1 MTAYPMLRESLA
13 PAVRRLPD
21 ASIEALVEA
30 HGLEAEDLES
40 LAEFWGQIGRGIQA
54 ALPTVGAAINQYGP
68 SVAQGAVAG
77 AGTGAAFG
85 PWGALIGALGG
96 GVLGGLQ
103 AQPGQRPPVAPMPMP
118 GVPMPTPA
126 ASPSV
131 PPFGAPAGG
140 LGGSPAAGQLLALL
154 ARPEVMQALM
164 AMIMGRAGASSVNVG
179 GTQVAP
185 GAVANLVGQ
194 LGQQAAS
201 EAIVLRP
208 EGMSTYWSGERE
220 DETAPESRAAE
231 MFEVFA
237 RSAPAEVAPVSWRE
251 SEPTETGYGFRE
263 PESDY
268 SFRPPLSEA
277 VWP

>member
-13 PAVRRLPD
+13 PPFRRLPD
-21 ASIEALVEA
+21 TTIEALVEA

-40 LAEFWGQIGRGIQA
+40 LVEFWGQIGQGIQA
-54 ALPTVGAAINQYGP
+54 ALPTIGAAINQYGAP
-68 SVAQGAVAG
+68 VAQGALAG

-103 AQPGQRPPVAPMPMP
+103 ATQQGQRPPGA
-118 GVPMPTPA
+118 PMPTPA
-126 ASPSV
+126 T
-131 PPFGAPAGG
+131 PPQMPTAPTMGAAGG
-140 LGGSPAAGQLLALL
+140 ALGGSPAAGQLLALL
-154 ARPEVMQALM
+154 ARPEIMQALM
-164 AMIMGRAGASSVNVG
+164 ALIMGRAGASSVSVG

-201 EAIVLRP
+201 EAIVLRS
-208 EGMSTYWSGERE
+208 EGMSTFRSGERE

-231 MFEVFA
+231 TFEVFA
-237 RSAPAEVAPVSWRE
+237 RSAPEAARVSWRE
-251 SEPTETGYGFRE
+251 SEPTESGYSFRE

-268 SFRPPLSEA
+268 SFGPPVREA